1 MAMAPAK
8 RGAIMKNWSVSIQ
21 TTHVLDMSK
30 ADEIADELVDL
41 LKSHGGTARY
51 DSQMLAAR
59 FDVRATHPEAALTK
73 AHRILNAALRKAG
86 YTDKSNIIVV
96 EVEGVEEMDRR
107 LQESNVPSL
116 VGIAE
121 VAGALGVSK
130 QRASELSRQS
140 SFPRPLATLAAGPV
154 WDRHAIAR
162 FLERWPRRRT
172 GRPRNQVVYHQGSNS
187 ESSAVSSGG
196 AATSAPGAH
205 RPAGRGITP
214 KKRPR

>member
-1 MAMAPAK
+1 MN
-8 RGAIMKNWSVSIQ
+8 NWSVSIQ
-21 TTHVLDMSK
+21 TTHALDMSK

-41 LKSHGGTARY
+41 LRPHGGTASY

-59 FDVRATHPEAALTK
+59 FDVRATDPEAALKK

-86 YTDKSNIIVV
+86 YTGEPSIIAV
-96 EVEGVEEMDRR
+96 EVEAVEEMDRR
-107 LQESNVPSL
+107 LQESNIPSL

-121 VAGALGVSK
+121 VAGTLGVSK

-154 WDRHAIAR
+154 WERHAIAR

-172 GRPRNQVVYHQGSNS
+172 GRPRKQAAYHHGSNS

-196 AATSAPGAH
+196 AVTSAPGAH
-205 RPAGRGITP
+205 SPAGRGMVP
-214 KKRPR
+214 KNRPR

>member
-1 MAMAPAK
+1 
-8 RGAIMKNWSVSIQ
+8 MKDWSVFIQ
-21 TTHVLDMSK
+21 TTHALNISK

-41 LKSHGGTARY
+41 LKPHGGTASY
-51 DSQMLAAR
+51 DSQTLAAR
-59 FDVRATHPEAALTK
+59 FDVRATDPEAALTK
-73 AHRILNAALRKAG
+73 AHRILGAALRKAG
-86 YTDKSNIIVV
+86 FTAESNVIAV
-96 EVEGVEEMDRR
+96 EVESVEEMDRR

-121 VAGALGVSK
+121 VAGTLGVSK

-162 FLERWPRRRT
+162 FLDRWPRRRT
-172 GRPRNQVVYHQGSNS
+172 GRPRKQAAYHQGSKS
-187 ESSAVSSGG
+187 DSSALSSAGKV
-196 AATSAPGAH
+196 ASAPGAQT
-205 RPAGRGITP
+205 PAGRGITP

>member
-1 MAMAPAK
+1 
-8 RGAIMKNWSVSIQ
+8 MKNWSVSIQ
-21 TTHVLDMSK
+21 TTHALDMPK

-41 LKSHGGTARY
+41 LKPHGGTASY

-59 FDVRATHPEAALTK
+59 FDVRATDPEAALTK

-86 YTDKSNIIVV
+86 FTAESNVIAV
-96 EVEGVEEMDRR
+96 EVESVEEMDRR

-154 WDRHAIAR
+154 WDRYAIAR

-172 GRPRNQVVYHQGSNS
+172 GRPRKQAVYHQGSSN
-187 ESSAVSSGG
+187 ESSPGSSSGTV
-196 AATSAPGAH
+196 ASAPGVH
-205 RPAGRGITP
+205 TPAGRGITP
-214 KKRPR
+214 KNRPR